1 MKTQFAMLALAAS
14 IISTPAMSADT
25 LFEYY
30 KTTARAKVDGVGK
43 SEWESTT
50 YREATPIH
58 QSYNLSAS
66 GNGAT
71 SSMRYDLDYSPYD
84 NGAVLRYSID
94 GEIQRDEESRASVD
108 LGHGGAVNHKF
119 RATNSGLLKVNFNI
133 DTLLV
138 DCPERAVCMSV
149 DGEVTVTGNGYRETI
164 KFTPKNGFKDGVSYL
179 EIPVQEGKD
188 YLVQFSSGNGTSG
201 GSKTQSITAV
211 YTVTWEAQ
219 YD

>member
-25 LFEYY
+25 IFEYY
-30 KTTARAKVDGVGK
+30 KTTARAKVDAVGK

-50 YREATPIH
+50 YREATPVH
-58 QSYNLSAS
+58 QSYNLTASANNS
-66 GNGAT
+66 TT
-71 SSMRYDLDYSPYD
+71 SMSYDLDYSPYD

-94 GEIQRDEESRASVD
+94 GEVQRDEESNASIN
-108 LGHGGAVNHKF
+108 LGHGGAINHKF
-119 RATNSGLLKVNFNI
+119 RATGSGLLKVNFNI
-133 DTLLV
+133 DSLVV
-138 DCPERAVCMSV
+138 DCPVRAVCMSV
-149 DGEVTVTGNGYRETI
+149 DGDVTVTGNGYRESI
-164 KFTPKNGFKDGVSYL
+164 NFTPQNGFKDGVSYL

-188 YLVQFSSGNGTSG
+188 YLVQFSSGNGISG
-201 GSKTQSITAV
+201 APKSQGITAV